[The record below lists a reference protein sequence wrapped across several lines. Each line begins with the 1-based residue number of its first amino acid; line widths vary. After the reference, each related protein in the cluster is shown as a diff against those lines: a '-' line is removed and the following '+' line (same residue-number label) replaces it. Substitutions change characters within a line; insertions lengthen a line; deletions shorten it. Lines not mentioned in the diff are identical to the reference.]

1 MFNSSPTLYTQT
13 RPVSEISPI
22 KAELETIIGQKT
34 GSLQRTSV
42 KPIVITTKTVK
53 EAEEVMVP
61 ASEEEEQAQKAAVK
75 AIEVAFMRKRM
86 AANAAATNDAAND
99 ESVEGET
106 GPVPA
111 TRRSIKRRDVDPR

>member
-1 MFNSSPTLYTQT
+1 M
-13 RPVSEISPI
+13 SEISPI

-42 KPIVITTKTVK
+42 KPIVITTKTGK
-53 EAEEVMVP
+53 EAGEVMTP
-61 ASEEEEQAQKAAVK
+61 ASEEEEAQKAAVK

-86 AANAAATNDAAND
+86 AANAAAPNELASE

>member
-1 MFNSSPTLYTQT
+1 M
-13 RPVSEISPI
+13 
-22 KAELETIIGQKT
+22 
-34 GSLQRTSV
+34 

-86 AANAAATNDAAND
+86 AANAAAPND

-106 GPVPA
+106 GGPVPA
-111 TRRSIKRRDVDPR
+111 TRRSIKRRDLDPR

>member
-1 MFNSSPTLYTQT
+1 M
-13 RPVSEISPI
+13 SEVSPI

-61 ASEEEEQAQKAAVK
+61 ASEEEEEQAQKAAVK

-86 AANAAATNDAAND
+86 AANAAAPND

-106 GPVPA
+106 GGPVPA
-111 TRRSIKRRDVDPR
+111 TRRSIKRRDLDPR

>member
-1 MFNSSPTLYTQT
+1 M
-13 RPVSEISPI
+13 
-22 KAELETIIGQKT
+22 
-34 GSLQRTSV
+34 

-61 ASEEEEQAQKAAVK
+61 ASEEEEEQAQKAAVK

>member
-1 MFNSSPTLYTQT
+1 
-13 RPVSEISPI
+13 VSEISPI

-42 KPIVITTKTVK
+42 KPIVITTKTGK
-53 EAEEVMVP
+53 EAGEVMTP
-61 ASEEEEQAQKAAVK
+61 ASEEEAQKAAVK

-86 AANAAATNDAAND
+86 AAKAAAPNEPASE